1 MSALDH
7 MGLTFLRT
15 LMWRMKE
22 LGQIQVRFVASM
34 DFVPGIEPQEE
45 KTGRGKGA
53 WGCWWANGNLS
64 VAKTNIFDYLEATA
78 RRLPQ
83 KTALSDG
90 KSEVTF
96 GAWLDSAKRVGK
108 NGIISA

>member
-1 MSALDH
+1 MRVLYHIHVGIINVLDYPCGSAFAHLQVADRDSKYGTIPKFFGNIGSIDEMSALDH

-53 WGCWWANGNLS
+53 
-64 VAKTNIFDYLEATA
+64 
-78 RRLPQ
+78 
-83 KTALSDG
+83 
-90 KSEVTF
+90 
-96 GAWLDSAKRVGK
+96 
-108 NGIISA
+108 

>member
-1 MSALDH
+1 MFLIILAAPHLPIFKLPIETQNMVQYQSFSVRIIGSIDEMSALDH

-34 DFVPGIEPQEE
+34 DFVPGIEPQEG

-53 WGCWWANGNLS
+53 
-64 VAKTNIFDYLEATA
+64 
-78 RRLPQ
+78 
-83 KTALSDG
+83 
-90 KSEVTF
+90 
-96 GAWLDSAKRVGK
+96 
-108 NGIISA
+108 

>member
-1 MSALDH
+1 MLA
-7 MGLTFLRT
+7 
-15 LMWRMKE
+15 
-22 LGQIQVRFVASM
+22 
-34 DFVPGIEPQEE
+34 
-45 KTGRGKGA
+45 
-53 WGCWWANGNLS
+53 ANGDLS

-78 RRLPQ
+78 RRLLQ

-108 NGIISA
+108 NGIMCA